1 MAGGSRRRARAQRV
15 RRSFAVLALGCATG
29 RVGRALAGPEASLQ
43 ALRQRFVEA
52 KSIKRLPTP
61 GILAPW
67 TDIEHVFTIVPH
79 QLRRDIEQLEYLV
92 SKKVLSPDRQRF
104 VQDHALPEFRR
115 VLLHVLVAAG
125 GMDAF
130 VVTPPQPQ
138 FSIFFALQGRA
149 FHLHPGHR
157 VAGTAVAADLASVQ
171 KEFERKEHR
180 VCVVDDFFTPD
191 ALKVLQDYLLE
202 STIWSQVKFGHVG
215 TYLDT
220 GFASALVS
228 QIDEELR
235 RQLPLLGGKELHN
248 AWAYMYDGSLG
259 GIDTHADDCQ
269 VQINFFI
276 SPSSANLW
284 LENKSLP
291 SGGLVLYGVGP
302 PAEWNYTDYNSIV
315 QNPRIDEILRTTNY
329 WNVTI
334 PYVENRAVLFD
345 STYFHKTDCMRFK
358 KGYKNRRI
366 NVTFLYGRR
375 KALVPAPGVAWSAEA
390 QCTIPEEQE
399 QLQERRERYFR
410 AGQVTLDD
418 QDWRSLSQAVQR
430 RLERIR
436 QRKKPARE
444 LQCAVLISATQSFAG
459 FEKL

>member
-248 AWAYMYDGSLG
+248 VSW
-259 GIDTHADDCQ
+259 H
-269 VQINFFI
+269 
-276 SPSSANLW
+276 
-284 LENKSLP
+284 E
-291 SGGLVLYGVGP
+291 
-302 PAEWNYTDYNSIV
+302 IV
-315 QNPRIDEILRTTNY
+315 TE
-329 WNVTI
+329 VT
-334 PYVENRAVLFD
+334 
-345 STYFHKTDCMRFK
+345 
-358 KGYKNRRI
+358 
-366 NVTFLYGRR
+366 
-375 KALVPAPGVAWSAEA
+375 
-390 QCTIPEEQE
+390 
-399 QLQERRERYFR
+399 
-410 AGQVTLDD
+410 
-418 QDWRSLSQAVQR
+418 
-430 RLERIR
+430 
-436 QRKKPARE
+436 
-444 LQCAVLISATQSFAG
+444 
-459 FEKL
+459 

>member
-1 MAGGSRRRARAQRV
+1 M
-15 RRSFAVLALGCATG
+15 
-29 RVGRALAGPEASLQ
+29 AGPEASLQ

-52 KSIKRLPTP
+52 KSIERLPTP

-157 VAGTAVAADLASVQ
+157 VAGTAVAADLAMLGVRQSRRPGGGES
-171 KEFERKEHR
+171 EFEGKEHR
-180 VCVVDDFFTPD
+180 VCMVDDFFTP
-191 ALKVLQDYLLE
+191 
-202 STIWSQVKFGHVG
+202 VKFGHVG
-215 TYLDT
+215 PMTDFRKLNFQAPRFLDCRRRYSYKPEVLKGCRNVACTYLDT

-235 RQLPLLGGKELHN
+235 QQLPLLGGKELHN

-315 QNPRIDEILRTTNY
+315 QNPRIDEILQTTNY

-375 KALVPAPGVAWSAEA
+375 KALVPAPGLGFRGHWDWDPPLLDVTGVAWSAEA

-399 QLQERRERYFR
+399 QLQ
-410 AGQVTLDD
+410 D
-418 QDWRSLSQAVQR
+418 RSL
-430 RLERIR
+430 
-436 QRKKPARE
+436 PE
-444 LQCAVLISATQSFAG
+444 L
-459 FEKL
+459 